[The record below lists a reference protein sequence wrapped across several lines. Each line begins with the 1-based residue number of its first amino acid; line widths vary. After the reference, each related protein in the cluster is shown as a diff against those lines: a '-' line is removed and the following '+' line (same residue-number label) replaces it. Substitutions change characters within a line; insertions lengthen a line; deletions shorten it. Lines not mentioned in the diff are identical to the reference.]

1 MTVKKVLILSLIG
14 LIIATLII
22 TGIIFFVLNS
32 DGKNKDKKLTYYEY
46 NLEEIYTNIKSSKSI
61 LKANITIEYT
71 DDKLKAVLDNNK
83 AKITNDILELLRNKT
98 LKDLSGQEGQQK
110 TRNDILNKVRGI
122 LNTKDISNIYFTEF
136 IIQ

>member
-110 TRNDILNKVRGI
+110 RTKYHFVILS
-122 LNTKDISNIYFTEF
+122 DE
-136 IIQ
+136 

>member
-32 DGKNKDKKLTYYEY
+32 DGKNKNKKLTYYEY